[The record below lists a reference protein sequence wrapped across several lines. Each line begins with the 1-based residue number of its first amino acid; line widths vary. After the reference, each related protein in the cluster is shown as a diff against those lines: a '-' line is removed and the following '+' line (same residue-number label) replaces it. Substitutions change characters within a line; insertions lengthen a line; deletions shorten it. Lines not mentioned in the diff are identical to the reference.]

1 MPILQPFAV
10 KTVVTETDLEL
21 TADPGEAFRI
31 WDILTFYEAEPYF
44 TARINKTTVG
54 YFRSGGPFGGH
65 QNAPDGLARHSHNL
79 RLAGDIAPGTET
91 QHPIRD
97 QGNNIS
103 PFFVVGSDVSTPSD
117 FKDVEDFVSQKTAP
131 RTETLLSYLRKKGI
145 WKGWPVAE
153 GETFALEGIEQLAS
167 KQVVVYEILE
177 PGDISPDDENGSKS
191 NSFVFI
197 NYGNCGGSI
206 SSSGDHLYTAS
217 KNPAEFPDFPFGRV
231 VPAKHQVEILGIL
244 GSAFAPK
251 ENENDNHS
259 YTRYL
264 KIIRD
269 REVLFDEDRNGIPF
283 ECRAL
288 DQGNRIDKF
297 ASGISMI
304 GNYSKHDHLEPLIFD
319 PPLVY
324 EAGDEVG
331 IYVSLVAKGTGKD
344 IAIDQHEIGL
354 IERVTRL
361 E

>member
-79 RLAGDIAPGTET
+79 RLMPGPEPET
-91 QHPIRD
+91 PAQYYIRD
-97 QGNNIS
+97 VGNNIS
-103 PFFVVGSDVSTPSD
+103 AFSVERDSEGDPVDAQ
-117 FKDVEDFVSQKTAP
+117 DVEDFVSQKTAP

-177 PGDISPDDENGSKS
+177 PGDISPEDENGSKS

-197 NYGNCGGSI
+197 NYGNCGGNI
-206 SSSGDHLYTAS
+206 SSEGDHLYTTS

-231 VPAKHQVEILGIL
+231 VPAKHQIEIMGIL